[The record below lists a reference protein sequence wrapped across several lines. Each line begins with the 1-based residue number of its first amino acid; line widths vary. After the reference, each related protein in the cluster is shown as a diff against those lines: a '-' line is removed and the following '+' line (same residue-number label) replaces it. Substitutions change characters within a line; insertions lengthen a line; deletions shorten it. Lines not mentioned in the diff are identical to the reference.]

1 MNPAVSIILPAFN
14 RLKYLRP
21 AVDSVLA
28 QSFHDWELLIADDGS
43 GHETRDYLRALH
55 DGHRIRVLPLDH
67 TGNPARVR
75 NAALREATGEYIA
88 FLDSDD
94 VWTPDK
100 LQIQVSRL
108 NSAGGF
114 QWSYTAF
121 SLIDSEG
128 RAIVRPGAERSGPF
142 IGNTLDRLVREEA
155 LIVTPSVLVGRRLIE
170 KTGGYNEKLRACEDY
185 ELWMRLAS
193 HAEAD
198 FIDQPL
204 VRVRRHQEHSFDDI
218 TCLESLRRALEM
230 TQRYGVAAH
239 LHGLLSKRRASVSA
253 NLAKAHAIG
262 RHPMRVVATLASSA
276 PYSWRHAAWWSGA
289 LQAITRAFAPESAV
303 RALRQYRRGGR
314 AGTGPAP

>member
-1 MNPAVSIILPAFN
+1 VTPAVSIILPAFN

-43 GHETRDYLRALH
+43 GPETRDYLRALH
-55 DGHRIRVLPLDH
+55 DGHRIRVLRLDH

-75 NAALREATGEYIA
+75 NVALREATGDYIA

-100 LQIQVSRL
+100 LQMQLSRL
-108 NSAGGF
+108 SSVGGF

-121 SLIDSEG
+121 SLIDGEG
-128 RAIVRPGAERSGPF
+128 RAIVRPGAERRGPHL
-142 IGNTLDRLVREEA
+142 GSTLDRLVREEA
-155 LIVTPSVLVGRRLIE
+155 LIVTPSVVVRRRLIE
-170 KTGGYNEKLRACEDY
+170 KAGGYDEKLLACEDL

-193 HAEAD
+193 HADAD
-198 FIDQPL
+198 YIEQPL
-204 VRVRRHQEHSFDDI
+204 TRVRRHQEHSFDDI
-218 TCLESLRRALEM
+218 TCLENLRRALEM
-230 TQRYGVAAH
+230 TQRYAASAH
-239 LHGLLSKRRASVSA
+239 LHGLLNERRASVSA
-253 NLAKAHAIG
+253 NLARAHAIG
-262 RHPMRVVATLASSA
+262 RRPLRVVATLASSA

-289 LQAITRAFAPESAV
+289 LEAITRAFAPESAV
-303 RALRQYRRGGR
+303 RALRRYRRGGR